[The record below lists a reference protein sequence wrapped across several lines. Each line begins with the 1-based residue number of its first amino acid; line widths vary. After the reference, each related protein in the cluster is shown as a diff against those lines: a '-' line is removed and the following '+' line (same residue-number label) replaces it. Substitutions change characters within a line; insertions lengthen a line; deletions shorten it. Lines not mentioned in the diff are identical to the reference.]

1 MCAISLSQTENV
13 KHVVL
18 VMSDIGDQISPREE
32 LKNIKNIKNIKMGGD
47 VLIELF

>member
-32 LKNIKNIKNIKMGGD
+32 LKNIKNIKMGGD